1 MCLYWS
7 FIASHHN
14 WISFFQFLIYK
25 DDVNS
30 GAETLN
36 FLNLQN
42 SGLRFTPEGKSL
54 FQMIL
59 TEVDHVPHHVA
70 HSVSRV
76 SRCGTNGYIS
86 GGVFIFPER
95 DNVQQTLLYELTDDL
110 LQSHVELIFRVVSSA
125 SWSYLWCLAEHLIS
139 TRTACRFCSEPP
151 RNALVFF
158 SAGNFFVVFVLN
170 GNFDEVK

>member
-1 MCLYWS
+1 MLLHVS
-7 FIASHHN
+7 VLVPRSQPSQLNHLLSISHL
-14 WISFFQFLIYK
+14 QGY
-25 DDVNS
+25 VNS

-36 FLNLQN
+36 FLNRQN

-86 GGVFIFPER
+86 GGVFVFPER
-95 DNVQQTLLYELTDDL
+95 DNVQQSLLCELTDDL
-110 LQSHVELIFRVVSSA
+110 LQSHVELIFHVFLLLLDR
-125 SWSYLWCLAEHLIS
+125 IS
-139 TRTACRFCSEPP
+139 D
-151 RNALVFF
+151 
-158 SAGNFFVVFVLN
+158 VLLSI
-170 GNFDEVK
+170 

>member
-1 MCLYWS
+1 MCRYWS
-7 FIASHHN
+7 FVASHHN
-14 WISFFQFLIYK
+14 WISFFQFPIYN
-25 DDVNS
+25 DDFKS

-36 FLNLQN
+36 FLNIQN

-59 TEVDHVPHHVA
+59 TEVDHVRHHVA

-86 GGVFIFPER
+86 GGVFVLKEL
-95 DNVQQTLLYELTDDL
+95 DNVLQTLLCELTDDL

-125 SWSYLWCLAEHLIS
+125 SWLYLWCLTEHLIS
-139 TRTACRFCSEPP
+139 IRTACRFCSEPP
-151 RNALVFF
+151 RNTLVFP
-158 SAGNFFVVFVLN
+158 SAGNFFIVFELN
-170 GNFDEVK
+170 GNFDGIK